1 MIHMT
6 RIRGRRIVR
15 AMGLFVIAG
24 ATLAIFPDVTAT
36 TAQEGWPAT
45 TRETKPWTRW
55 WWMGSAVD
63 PAHIT
68 TELEAFRSVGLGGV
82 EITPIYGVRGQ
93 EARFIPYLSPAWTER
108 LEHTLREA
116 RRLDI
121 GVDMATGTGW
131 PFGGPWV
138 GADDACKNVVVR
150 TYTVRSG
157 ERLTEPV
164 RAAQEPIVRAVRGQP
179 PALKEPIEA
188 NPDLQA
194 LAIDQVRFAKP
205 LVLQTLMAYSEAG
218 QVQDLTT
225 RVGSDGSLDW
235 TAPLGNWT
243 LYALFQGWHGKL
255 VERAAPGG
263 EGNVIDH
270 FGLVPI
276 QRYLARFD
284 TAFAGRDL
292 GGIRAFFNDSYEVDD
307 AAGQADWTPSFL
319 DEFRRRRGYDLRQH
333 LPALMGRDTEDRNA
347 RVLADYRETISDL
360 LLNTFTTS
368 WRDWAHRRNAI
379 VRNQAHGS
387 PASILDLYAAS
398 DIPETEGT
406 ETMRIRWATSA
417 AHVAGKRLV
426 SAEAAT
432 WLGEHFRSTLADVRA
447 AVDRFFL
454 NGVNH
459 VVYHGTNYSPPDES
473 WPGWLFYAAV
483 HFNPR
488 NPWWDDFAALNQYVT
503 RVQSFLQA
511 GSPDNDVLLYFPLYD
526 ALASRTGR
534 GLLEHFGLAQS
545 PLRGSPFES
554 AAELLWTR
562 GYGMDFV
569 SDRQLQNLR
578 VARGALATGNTTYRV
593 LMLPASKYVPLPTL
607 ERAVALAREGAT
619 VIFFDGLPADVAGLH
634 DLERRQAR
642 FRELTGALRLGPEQN
657 GTREAR
663 VGRGRI
669 LVGGDMDHLLA
680 TAAVPR
686 ETMVDNG
693 VQFVRRRHSAGRYYF
708 ISNQGQNA
716 IDGWVP
722 LATRDTRAV
731 LFDPMRG
738 RRGTAATRRT
748 GDALDVYVQLSP
760 GESLIVSTHSSSA
773 AGEPFSAFAQA
784 GSPQSIDGTWTVR
797 FMTEGRQLPPVS
809 VGRLASWTSFGGE
822 EVRRF
827 SGTARYTIRFPRPP
841 TAAPAWRLDLGDV
854 RHSARVRL
862 NDRDLGRLI
871 GPTFTIAVDDAG
883 LARENELEVDVT
895 NLMANRI
902 ADLDRRKVPW
912 KKFYNINFPARLPEN
927 RGPDG
932 LFTGAQWPP
941 LDSGLLGPVTLAPLT
956 RRKP

>member
-1 MIHMT
+1 MIRVT
-6 RIRGRRIVR
+6 RIRGRRVVR
-15 AMGLFVIAG
+15 AMGLLVVAG
-24 ATLAIFPDVTAT
+24 ASLAIFPAVTAT
-36 TAQEGWPAT
+36 TAHQEWPAT
-45 TRETKPWTRW
+45 TREMKPWTRW

-63 PAHIT
+63 PAHLT
-68 TELEAFRSVGLGGV
+68 TELEALRSAGFGGV
-82 EITPIYGVRGQ
+82 EITPIYGVRGH

-116 RRLDI
+116 RRLDL

-150 TYTVRSG
+150 TYTVRGG

-164 RAAQEPIVRAVRGQP
+164 RAAQEPLVRAVRGQP
-179 PALKEPIEA
+179 PALKEPIEG

-205 LVLQTLMAYSEAG
+205 LVLQTLIAYSEAG
-218 QVQDLTT
+218 QVQDLTA
-225 RVGSDGSLDW
+225 RVAASGSLDW
-235 TAPLGNWT
+235 TAPSGNWT

-270 FGLVPI
+270 FGLGPI

-284 TAFAGRDL
+284 TAFAGRDV

-307 AAGQADWTPSFL
+307 ATGQADWTPSLL
-319 DEFRRRRGYDLRQH
+319 DEFSRRRGYDLRHH

-347 RVLADYRETISDL
+347 RVLTDYRETISDL
-360 LLNTFTTS
+360 LLETFTTT
-368 WRDWAHRRNAI
+368 WRDWAHRRNAV

-417 AHVAGKRLV
+417 AHVTGKRLV

-459 VVYHGTNYSPPDES
+459 IVYHGTNYSPPDEP

-526 ALASRTGR
+526 ALADRSGR
-534 GLLEHFGLAQS
+534 GLLEHFGLPQP
-545 PLRGSPFES
+545 PLRGSSFES

-562 GYGMDFV
+562 GYGMDLI

-578 VARGALATGNTTYRV
+578 VERGAIATGRTTYRV

-607 ERAVALAREGAT
+607 ERVIALASEGAT

-634 DLERRQAR
+634 DLERRQTR
-642 FRELTGALRLGPEQN
+642 FRELTGALRLGPERN
-657 GTREAR
+657 GIREAR
-663 VGRGRI
+663 LGRGRI
-669 LVGGDMDHLLA
+669 LVGGGLDRLLA
-680 TAAVPR
+680 RAAVPR
-686 ETMVDNG
+686 ETMVDAG
-693 VQFVRRRHSAGRYYF
+693 VQFVRRRHAAGRYYF
-708 ISNQGQNA
+708 ISNQGRNA
-716 IDGWVP
+716 IDGRVR

-738 RRGTAATRRT
+738 RRGTAATRRADD
-748 GDALDVYVQLSP
+748 GLDVYVQLSP

-773 AGEPFSAFAQA
+773 AGEAFSAFAVA
-784 GSPQSIDGTWTVR
+784 GPPQSIDGRWTVQ
-797 FMTEGRQLPPVS
+797 FLTDGLQLPPVS

-827 SGTARYTIRFPRPP
+827 SGTARYAIRFQRPP
-841 TAAPAWRLDLGDV
+841 ATAGAWRLDLGDV

-862 NDRDLGRLI
+862 NGRDFGTLI
-871 GPTFTIAVDDAG
+871 GPTFTIVLEDQV
-883 LARENELEVDVT
+883 LEPENELQVDVT

-902 ADLDRRKVPW
+902 ADLDRRKVSW

-927 RGPDG
+927 RGPDE
-932 LFTGAQWPP
+932 LFTAAQWPP
-941 LDSGLLGPVTLAPLT
+941 LDSGMLGPVTLTPLT
-956 RRKP
+956 TR